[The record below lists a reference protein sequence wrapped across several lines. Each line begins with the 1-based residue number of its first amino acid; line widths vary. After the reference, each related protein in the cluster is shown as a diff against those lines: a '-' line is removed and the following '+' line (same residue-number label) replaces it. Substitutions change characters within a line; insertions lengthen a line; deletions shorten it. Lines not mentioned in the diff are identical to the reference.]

1 MSGKPPRDSR
11 KRPPWMPV
19 MPWER
24 TPTLRLYEAPEREP
38 MPWTTLRKV
47 RILLAESHD
56 KDSSRNCSVT
66 RGTNRDPV

>member
-1 MSGKPPRDSR
+1 
-11 KRPPWMPV
+11 

-47 RILLAESHD
+47 RILLAEGRD
-56 KDSSRNCSVT
+56 KDSSRLEIVANKDPGLPGYF
-66 RGTNRDPV
+66 RGQ